1 METEEPRQKK
11 SWPAEEEIILAR
23 WQKGK
28 IFSKTLAR
36 KSPKGNFVF
45 YEGPPT
51 ANAAP
56 GVHHVLARVFKDIIV
71 RFRTMQGYH
80 VERKAGWDTHG
91 LPVELQVEKKLGLK
105 SKPEIETYGI
115 AKFNAECREL
125 VWQFKDD
132 WEKLTERIG
141 FWLDLKRPYVTYE
154 NDYIESVW
162 SVIAKAHA
170 RELLYQGHKVVPYCP
185 RCGTSLSSHE
195 VALGYRKIKEDSVY
209 VKCRVTVGNQFVQ
222 KGDFILTWTTT
233 PWTLPG
239 NVALAV
245 GPDIDY
251 VLVEFSDQKRD
262 EEGNVGHFRAVVAK
276 SIFELWKNHHDL
288 PHDSPHFQFIREGG
302 IEYFSG
308 ILTDKGEGAGGNRP
322 PKVIHE
328 FRGKD
333 LVGVEYKPLF
343 PGAVEKGNAKVT
355 WQVVPADFV
364 TTTDGTGVV
373 HTAVMYGEDDYRL
386 GEQVG
391 LPKQHTVGL
400 DGKFLPRVTGLAGKY
415 VKAKDTQ
422 ELIYD
427 HLKRNGAFM
436 QTALYEHDYPFCWRC
451 DSPLLYYAKD
461 SWFVAMTKVKDEL
474 LKNAEQISWE
484 PAHIKEGR
492 FGEWIS
498 GVKDWAI
505 SRERY
510 WGTPLPVWEC
520 RGGRSRKQEA
530 GSRESAGE
538 GCGHWQVVGSV
549 AELKKLAKKI
559 PKDLHRPFID
569 AVTFSCAACGGT
581 MRRVP
586 EVMDVWLDSG
596 SMPFAQYHYPFEN
609 EELID
614 GKLSTTKSKKTYKL
628 PPTSYKLGAQY
639 PADYICEAIDQ
650 TRGWF
655 YTLLAVSTIM
665 GKGTSYRNVICL
677 GHINDAS
684 GRKMSKSKGN
694 IVNPWDVINK
704 FGTDPLRWYLYTIN
718 QPGEAK
724 NFDLKQIDE
733 VVKKVFLI
741 LQNVVAFYRLYV
753 PNPKAQV
760 VPPRTEHVLDLWIL
774 ARISQLS
781 VTVTEALSRYGVI
794 EAARPMSDFIT
805 DLSTWYV
812 RRSRDR
818 FKAGDPEAMAT
829 LGYVLLQTAKLLAP
843 FTPFFAEYVYREVG
857 GKLASVHLEDWP
869 KRESVDPVALEAMT
883 KARAVVTEGL
893 ALRMSA
899 GLKVRQPL
907 AAVTGP
913 AIGAEL
919 QDIVKEEL
927 NVLEYRTGTTVA
939 LDTAMTDQ
947 LRVAGL
953 ARELVR
959 CINNLR
965 KAAALTVADRIAVT
979 YDGALDD
986 VLASHRDEVLRKTN
1000 ALTITTGTGGEP
1012 VTLNDRAILL
1022 RISKV

>member
-1 METEEPRQKK
+1 M
-11 SWPAEEEIILAR
+11 
-23 WQKGK
+23 
-28 IFSKTLAR
+28 
-36 KSPKGNFVF
+36 
-45 YEGPPT
+45 
-51 ANAAP
+51 
-56 GVHHVLARVFKDIIV
+56 
-71 RFRTMQGYH
+71 
-80 VERKAGWDTHG
+80 
-91 LPVELQVEKKLGLK
+91 
-105 SKPEIETYGI
+105 
-115 AKFNAECREL
+115 
-125 VWQFKDD
+125 
-132 WEKLTERIG
+132 
-141 FWLDLKRPYVTYE
+141 
-154 NDYIESVW
+154 
-162 SVIAKAHA
+162 
-170 RELLYQGHKVVPYCP
+170 
-185 RCGTSLSSHE
+185 
-195 VALGYRKIKEDSVY
+195 
-209 VKCRVTVGNQFVQ
+209 
-222 KGDFILTWTTT
+222 
-233 PWTLPG
+233 
-239 NVALAV
+239 
-245 GPDIDY
+245 
-251 VLVEFSDQKRD
+251 
-262 EEGNVGHFRAVVAK
+262 
-276 SIFELWKNHHDL
+276 
-288 PHDSPHFQFIREGG
+288 
-302 IEYFSG
+302 
-308 ILTDKGEGAGGNRP
+308 
-322 PKVIHE
+322 
-328 FRGKD
+328 
-333 LVGVEYKPLF
+333 
-343 PGAVEKGNAKVT
+343 
-355 WQVVPADFV
+355 
-364 TTTDGTGVV
+364 
-373 HTAVMYGEDDYRL
+373 
-386 GEQVG
+386 
-391 LPKQHTVGL
+391 
-400 DGKFLPRVTGLAGKY
+400 
-415 VKAKDTQ
+415 
-422 ELIYD
+422 
-427 HLKRNGAFM
+427 
-436 QTALYEHDYPFCWRC
+436 
-451 DSPLLYYAKD
+451 
-461 SWFVAMTKVKDEL
+461 
-474 LKNAEQISWE
+474 
-484 PAHIKEGR
+484 
-492 FGEWIS
+492 
-498 GVKDWAI
+498 
-505 SRERY
+505 
-510 WGTPLPVWEC
+510 
-520 RGGRSRKQEA
+520 
-530 GSRESAGE
+530 
-538 GCGHWQVVGSV
+538 

-569 AVTFSCAACGGT
+569 AVTFPCATCGGT

-628 PPTSYKLGAQY
+628 QATSYKLGAQY

-665 GKGTSYRNVICL
+665 GKGPSYKNVICL

-694 IVNPWDVINK
+694 IVSPWDVINK

-741 LQNVVAFYRLYV
+741 LQNVVTFYRLYV
-753 PNPKAQV
+753 PKPAALA
-760 VPPRTEHVLDLWIL
+760 VPPKTEHVLDQWIL
-774 ARISQLS
+774 VRLSQLNG
-781 VTVTEALSRYGVI
+781 TVTDALSQYGVI
-794 EAARPMSDFIT
+794 EAARPINDFIT

-829 LGYVLLQTAKLLAP
+829 LGYVLLQAAKLLAP
-843 FTPFFAEYVYREVG
+843 FAPFFAEHVYREVG

-869 KRESVDPVALEAMT
+869 KRESVDPVALEAMA

-927 NVLEYRTGTTVA
+927 NVLEYRTGATVA

-965 KAAALTVADRIAVT
+965 KAAALTVADRIAVI

-986 VLASHRDEVLRKTN
+986 VLTSHRDEVLRKTN